1 MSINRSIGPQIS
13 FWEGEMAIQE
23 HTNIQMVLKKNS
35 HSNEHLK
42 GTKAGKIYLT
52 NYRLIFRTKN
62 TNDMMQ
68 ELSMPFKQIKD
79 FEIKQPVFGANFLTA
94 KLLAEPNGGWE
105 GSVVFEITF
114 KDGGAIELGQKLIDI
129 ASKPLRPM
137 YMQSTI
143 HFAQT
148 YPPQHPGGYVD
159 QHYHHQTSPGQP
171 PMYAGH
177 HPPPPPA
184 YNGAPPPNMQQGS
197 TLPPQYDPTQQPPAY
212 K

>member
-23 HTNIQMVLKKNS
+23 HTNIVMVLKKNS

-79 FEIKQPVFGANFLTA
+79 FEIKQPVFGANFLTG

-137 YMQSTI
+137 QCSSTI

-148 YPPQHPGGYVD
+148 YPTQHQGGYVD
-159 QHYHHQTSPGQP
+159 QHYQPSPGQP

-197 TLPPQYDPTQQPPAY
+197 ALPPQYDPTQQPPAY